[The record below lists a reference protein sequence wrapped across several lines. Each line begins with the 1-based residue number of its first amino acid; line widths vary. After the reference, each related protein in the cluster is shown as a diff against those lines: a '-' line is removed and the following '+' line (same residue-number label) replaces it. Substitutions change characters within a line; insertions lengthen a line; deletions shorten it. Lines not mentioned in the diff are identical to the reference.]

1 MQTTNNFIITSNN
14 KNIPKPIA
22 GSDQKEL
29 LFLGANDFFAAEG
42 QNLPFIMKTQ
52 FKYNVQVF
60 NDSNKALNWLENRV
74 LLSMPLPVGIICDLE
89 LLLANQF
96 IFLEELQNNPFLKY
110 IPFIAIS
117 DGKVHIDPR
126 EALLRGIDDF
136 YAAPFLVS
144 DIYDRLEF
152 LHQFKMLKANLNI
165 AEDVPF
171 ESSIPIAKR
180 LFDII
185 FSTAMLIALSPL
197 FLLVALLIRLES
209 RGPIFY
215 SSKRVGTGYRIFD
228 FYKFRS
234 MRSEADKELQNLIHL
249 NQYNTQPQPTTN
261 NNNEAADN
269 PPNAN
274 PLFVKFQNDPRITR
288 VGQFIRKTSIDE
300 LPQLFNVLKGD
311 MSIVGNRPLPLYEA
325 EQLTRDLWAMRFLA
339 PAGITGLWQVS
350 KRGQKDMSAE
360 ERIALDNAYAKHYS
374 IWFDLKIIL
383 KTIPAMLQRE
393 NV

>member
-1 MQTTNNFIITSNN
+1 MRTTTPPN
-14 KNIPKPIA
+14 IA
-22 GSDQKEL
+22 GNKSVIAPAIHSEQKEL

-42 QNLPFIMKTQ
+42 QNLPLMMKTH
-52 FKYNVQVF
+52 KYSVQVF
-60 NDSNKALNWLENRV
+60 NDSTKALNWLENRV
-74 LLSMPLPVGIICDLE
+74 LLSLPIPMGIICDLE
-89 LLLANQF
+89 LLMVNQF
-96 IFLEELQNNPFLKY
+96 VFLQELQNNPFLKY
-110 IPFIAIS
+110 IPLVAIS
-117 DGKVHIDPR
+117 DGKVHIEAK

-136 YAAPFLVS
+136 YTVPFVS
-144 DIYDRLEF
+144 GDIHDRLNF
-152 LHQFKMLKANLNI
+152 LHQFKMLKANLST
-165 AEDVPF
+165 AEDIQF
-171 ESSIPIAKR
+171 ENSIPLFKR
-180 LFDII
+180 VFDIV
-185 FSTAMLIALSPL
+185 FSLTMLLVLSPL
-197 FLLVALLIRLES
+197 FLLVACLIKLES
-209 RGPIFY
+209 RGPVFY

-249 NQYNTQPQPTTN
+249 NQYTPQSQ
-261 NNNEAADN
+261 EAADN
-269 PPNAN
+269 SSNTN

-325 EQLTRDLWAMRFLA
+325 EQLTRDSWAMRFLA

-350 KRGQKDMSAE
+350 KRGRKDMSAE
-360 ERIALDNAYAKHYS
+360 ERIALDNDYAQHYS

-383 KTIPAMLQRE
+383 KTLPAMMQRE